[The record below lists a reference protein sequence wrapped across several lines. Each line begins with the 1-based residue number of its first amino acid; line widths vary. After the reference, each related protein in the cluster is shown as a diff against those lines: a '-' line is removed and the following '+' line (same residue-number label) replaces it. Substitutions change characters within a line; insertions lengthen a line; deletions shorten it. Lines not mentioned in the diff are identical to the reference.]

1 MTPLPFHL
9 QFILAFV
16 QYFILSFMHWL
27 LNGLSVAIRVYAKF
41 ITNWGV
47 TGPQFCQNWWCNEKS
62 GWNQYTREEKQ
73 GDQTSFCIQI
83 GAGGG
88 VLSLWFLFALPLCCC
103 SCLSWNWSLLRIIK
117 SCKSSELI
125 PSFRKQYPISL
136 NYGCNPIGD
145 KHGLEGQT
153 RVQRGGDFID
163 NSISYNKNE
172 NGFISL
178 LWGYLVCS
186 IKIGSS
192 RSSSSEPDP
201 SSHPFFCC

>member
-1 MTPLPFHL
+1 
-9 QFILAFV
+9 
-16 QYFILSFMHWL
+16 
-27 LNGLSVAIRVYAKF
+27 
-41 ITNWGV
+41 
-47 TGPQFCQNWWCNEKS
+47 
-62 GWNQYTREEKQ
+62 
-73 GDQTSFCIQI
+73 
-83 GAGGG
+83 
-88 VLSLWFLFALPLCCC
+88 
-103 SCLSWNWSLLRIIK
+103 LSWDWRLLRIIK

-136 NYGCNPIGD
+136 NYGYNPIGD
-145 KHGLEGQT
+145 KHSLEGQT